1 MNKIQLILVSA
12 VGSSVFAMSVQA
24 QDFDVTLP
32 DAKPGECYAKVV
44 TPAKFTTREEE
55 VIVREAS
62 ERVESIAAVYETIEQ
77 TILIKE
83 SAQELAITPALFKD
97 ENEQVEVLEA
107 GSSWTS
113 KVGDKT
119 IPASPGSLDGIARS
133 GVDVEKA
140 EPGSCFRE
148 YYTEAQYKTE
158 VRRVLKHETYQKI
171 SVSPA
176 EFETLEERVLVKE
189 ASSQLVDTPAVY
201 RTETESVLVEPARSV
216 WKQGRGPVERIN
228 NSSGEIMCLVEV
240 PARYET
246 ITKTVLDKPA
256 SSKTVEVPAVYKTIM
271 ISRLVKPAAES
282 REDIDE
288 KYTTVKAMV
297 KESDAGFFWLARSED
312 ANDAA
317 VYSGREVCLTENP
330 AEFTTVKQRKVKT
343 KAAVASTE
351 IPAEYNTIKV
361 QRLKSPASER
371 RIPIPARTRMV
382 SRQVQ
387 ESDSRLEWRQVL
399 CETNMTADIIST
411 LQRALKNEG
420 YKPGPID
427 GVVGKATMKALE
439 KYQTKE
445 NLDRGGITYEALKK
459 LKVRS

>member
-1 MNKIQLILVSA
+1 M
-12 VGSSVFAMSVQA
+12 FAMSVQA
-24 QDFDVTLP
+24 QDLDQTLP
-32 DAKPGECYAKVV
+32 DAKPGECYAKVI
-44 TPAKFTTREEE
+44 TPAKFTTRDEV

-62 ERVESIAAVYETIEQ
+62 ERVETVAAVYETIEQ
-77 TILIKE
+77 TILVKE
-83 SAQELAITPALFKD
+83 SAQELAITPALFED
-97 ENEQVEVLEA
+97 ENERVEVLEA
-107 GSSWTS
+107 SSSWTS

-133 GVDVEKA
+133 GIDIDKV

-148 YYTEAQYKTE
+148 YYTDAEYKTE
-158 VRRVLKHETYQKI
+158 IRRVLKHESYQKI

-176 EFETLEERVLVKE
+176 KYETLEERVVVKE
-189 ASSQLVDTPAVY
+189 ASSQVVDIPAVY

-216 WKQGRGPVERIN
+216 WKQGRGPVERID

-256 SSKTVEVPAVYKTIM
+256 STKTVEVPAEYKTIKV
-271 ISRLVKPAAES
+271 SRLIKPAAEV

-288 KYTTVKAMV
+288 EYTTVKAQV
-297 KESDAGFFWLARSED
+297 KEADAGFFWLAKDED
-312 ANDAA
+312 ADDAA
-317 VYSGREVCLTENP
+317 VHSGREICLTESL
-330 AEFTTVKQRKVKT
+330 AEFSTVKRRKVKA
-343 KAAVASTE
+343 KATVAATE
-351 IPAEYNTIKV
+351 IPAEYKTIKV

-371 RIPIPARTRMV
+371 RIPIPARTRTV

-387 ESDSRLEWRQVL
+387 VSDSRLEWRQVL
-399 CETNMTADIIST
+399 CETNMSRGIITS
-411 LQRALKNEG
+411 LQRALQREG

-427 GVVGKATMKALE
+427 GVVGKTTMDAIE

-445 NLDRGGITYEALKK
+445 SLDRGGITYETLKK